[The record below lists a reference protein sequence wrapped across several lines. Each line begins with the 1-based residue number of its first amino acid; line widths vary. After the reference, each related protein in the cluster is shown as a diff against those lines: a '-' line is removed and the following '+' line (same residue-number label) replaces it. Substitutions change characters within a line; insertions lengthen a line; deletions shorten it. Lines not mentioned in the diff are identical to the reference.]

1 MMERL
6 SGTIKNPSQQ
16 QPCRAGPD
24 DETFYHPQITGL
36 SPENQVKQRRFSD
49 LYS

>member
-16 QPCRAGPD
+16 LPCRTGPD
-24 DETFYHPQITGL
+24 DETFHHPQITGL
-36 SPENQVKQRRFSD
+36 NPENQVKQRRFSD